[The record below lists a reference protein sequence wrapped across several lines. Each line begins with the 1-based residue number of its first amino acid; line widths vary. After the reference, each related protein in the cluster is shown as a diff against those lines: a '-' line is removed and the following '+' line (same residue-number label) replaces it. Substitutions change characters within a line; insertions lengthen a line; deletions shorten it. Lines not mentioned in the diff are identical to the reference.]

1 MLGHPCR
8 QRRAE
13 SIQSV
18 GPRAL
23 SAGKRSALSYLVGR
37 ACRWSPGCAADQSLR
52 TDPCLWARAVK
63 VLCALN
69 GFVRSRNR
77 PRFGECALNGFER
90 SDPFKAH
97 GGKRG
102 RMCRHTNPA
111 KPHMWPRPTADGGK
125 RIHLALRT
133 PGPTPSPTPSPS
145 SSPGL
150 SPGPSPHVCIHIRPP
165 PRPGSDT
172 HSFVRLRPGPGSG
185 PCVASGGSC
194 VWLHIWP
201 AIRGRMGIFG

>member
-1 MLGHPCR
+1 MSHLNWGCATSVPTSPFALAWSPALPTRSKSVRPRLLGHPCR

-23 SAGKRSALSYLVGR
+23 SAGKRSALSYLLGR

-52 TDPCLWARAVK
+52 TDPCLWAHAVK

-69 GFVRSRNR
+69 GFVRPRNR

-90 SDPFKAH
+90 SDLFKAH

-111 KPHMWPRPTADGGK
+111 KPHMWPRPTADGG
-125 RIHLALRT
+125 LADSLGA
-133 PGPTPSPTPSPS
+133 PN
-145 SSPGL
+145 
-150 SPGPSPHVCIHIRPP
+150 
-165 PRPGSDT
+165 PRPNPKLKPKLKLKPRS
-172 HSFVRLRPGPGSG
+172 
-185 PCVASGGSC
+185 
-194 VWLHIWP
+194 
-201 AIRGRMGIFG
+201 